1 MEVALLIGDG
11 HRWAYRRPR
20 EPKCVLPAN
29 HSGKGAFM
37 ATIHAF
43 ETASFAPEMVKTM
56 GEVFEGVWATVEP
69 IFADRKPGEI
79 TLVRATLAQ
88 RIVWLA
94 KHGHR
99 DPSDLKIM
107 SLNTLAV
114 RMRESAHGK

>member
-1 MEVALLIGDG
+1 
-11 HRWAYRRPR
+11 
-20 EPKCVLPAN
+20 
-29 HSGKGAFM
+29 M

-43 ETASFAPEMVKTM
+43 ETTSFAPEMVKTM
-56 GEVFEGVWATVEP
+56 GEVFEDVWATVEP

-79 TLVRATLAQ
+79 TLARATLAQ

-94 KHGHR
+94 KHGHC

-114 RMRESAHGK
+114 RMREPAHGK